1 MTKLDRLA
9 RSLPDARDLLDGLT
23 KRNVKLTSSAA
34 QSMDRTDPRR
44 TAVFNVLAMVAE
56 VRIRPDPTAHPGG
69 EDRENRAGF
78 VVGIQSSR
86 RTRPSTCSNCTTLF
100 SITLHKA
107 WLPSVRAGLGTLQAH
122 DPAGRRFSLNRIAGS
137 LLERP
142 GSTSGL
148 IASGC
153 RGPARPGPPQ
163 SILCPPRLR
172 ADLLLSGAEV
182 VAAPR
187 SCGQGCLHFVSY
199 GERQQA
205 LSVLS
210 DLGDPVLSSTPPP
223 VVGLF
228 GGRHVASPCSARR

>member
-1 MTKLDRLA
+1 M
-9 RSLPDARDLLDGLT
+9 
-23 KRNVKLTSSAA
+23 
-34 QSMDRTDPRR
+34 
-44 TAVFNVLAMVAE
+44 
-56 VRIRPDPTAHPGG
+56 
-69 EDRENRAGF
+69 
-78 VVGIQSSR
+78 
-86 RTRPSTCSNCTTLF
+86 F

-122 DPAGRRFSLNRIAGS
+122 DQAGRRFTLNRITGS

-153 RGPARPGPPQ
+153 GGPARPGPPQ

-172 ADLLLSGAEV
+172 AELLLSGAEV
-182 VAAPR
+182 VAAPGLAGKGPIR
-187 SCGQGCLHFVSY
+187 P
-199 GERQQA
+199 ERF
-205 LSVLS
+205 
-210 DLGDPVLSSTPPP
+210 GDPVLSSTPPP